1 VKKNLLS
8 KEINAVD
15 RIEAIAKV
23 TGNARYAA
31 EYKPEN
37 RAYGV
42 LVTSTIAKGKIKS
55 INSKKAEMLP
65 GVLSVLTHLN
75 RPQVPGWQK
84 PAGKEE
90 NSRVEGQEFR
100 VFYDNRI
107 YYDHQPV
114 ALVIADTFERA
125 THAATLVEV
134 TYLKESHQTDIFVN
148 HSKAIKPKR
157 EKDYSRGSKNAFDSS
172 SVKMDAEYTTPI
184 QVHNPMEMHAAT
196 VSWNGLNSL
205 KDYNKTQAV
214 KITQSD
220 IVKAFELK
228 PEDVEVISP
237 FVGGAFGSSSRI
249 WPPEMAAILGAK
261 MVGRPVTIVATRD
274 QVFNMVGYRPAS
286 IQKMRLGAEID
297 GTLKFI
303 SHEVIGGT
311 STYEEFTERITD
323 PTRAFYQCEN
333 LHTSYQLLPLDL
345 STPCWTRGP
354 GETSGSFALESAMD
368 ELSYTLNMDPLDL
381 RLKNYADKD
390 PQNGLPWSSNYLKDC
405 YQKAADKFGWK
416 KRNPAPRSMKSG
428 NWLLGMGMSGGIYK
442 ADRSEASA
450 SATLHL
456 DGSLLVQSSVADV
469 GPGSATVLTQI
480 AADAFGVGI
489 KQVEFKW
496 GNSSFPKAPG
506 QFGSHTTASVGSAVH
521 DAVKS
526 LQIKMKELAI
536 NAAGSLTSGADT
548 KDFFFENGMIVNRN
562 SLKKLSYADLLKH
575 AKLSELKVVVDSKSG
590 SEKEQFS
597 SKSFCAQFV
606 EVLVHPETGVV
617 KVNRVVT
624 AVDAGKIINYKTAT
638 SQVYGSVVW
647 GIGISLMEEGII
659 DHRYGRYVNNA
670 LADYHLPVNADIPD
684 IEVIFIDK
692 PDSIL
697 SPVGV
702 KGLGEIGLI
711 GFSAAVANAVYH
723 ATGKRI
729 RSLPITADKLMDI

>member
-23 TGNARYAA
+23 TGSARYAA

-196 VSWNGLNSL
+196 VSWSGLNSL

-261 MVGRPVTIVATRD
+261 MVGRPVTIMATRD

-333 LHTSYQLLPLDL
+333 LYTSYQLLPLDL

-450 SATLHL
+450 SATLRL

-536 NAAGSLTSGADT
+536 NAAESLTSGADT
-548 KDFFFENGMIVNRN
+548 GDFFFENGMIVNRN
-562 SLKKLSYADLLKH
+562 SRKKLSYADLLKH

-659 DHRYGRYVNNA
+659 DHRYGRYVNND

>member
-333 LHTSYQLLPLDL
+333 LYTSYQLLPLDL